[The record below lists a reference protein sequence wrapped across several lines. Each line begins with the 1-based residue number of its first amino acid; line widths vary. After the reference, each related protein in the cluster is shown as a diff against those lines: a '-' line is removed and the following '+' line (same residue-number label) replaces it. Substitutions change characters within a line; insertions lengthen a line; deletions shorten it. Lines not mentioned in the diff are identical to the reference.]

1 MASSKLAKIFCVKKT
16 CVTLD
21 CFALD
26 VKILMLCPTGI
37 NNNPPQ
43 AAWSAMAE
51 LTPTAWDVI
60 TDELGGLRKMAD
72 SVNRN
77 VTGWYQG
84 SWGQTANVVAVDF
97 YRGADIVATAIQ
109 WNKMKISSAGQPI
122 KCANKWER
130 EQSNARRLYQ
140 FFQFKFL

>member
-1 MASSKLAKIFCVKKT
+1 
-16 CVTLD
+16 
-21 CFALD
+21 
-26 VKILMLCPTGI
+26 MLCPTGI

-109 WNKMKISSAGQPI
+109 WNKMKISSAGQSI

-130 EQSNARRLYQ
+130 EQSNVRRLYQ